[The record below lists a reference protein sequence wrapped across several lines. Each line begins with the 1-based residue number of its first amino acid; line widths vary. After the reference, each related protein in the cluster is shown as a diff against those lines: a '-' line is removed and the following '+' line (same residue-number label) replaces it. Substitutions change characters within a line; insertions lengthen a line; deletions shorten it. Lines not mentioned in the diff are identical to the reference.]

1 MKRKKR
7 PEAETAATTP
17 NPQLHDRTQNRFAF
31 NFLNGDQKRAWE
43 AVEANEVTFL
53 LGPAGCGKTQIA
65 TAYAARAFLER
76 RARKILLTRP
86 MVCTEQM
93 GYLPGSS
100 DEKIH
105 PFLIPILDCL
115 DACCGAGGQDRK
127 RIDEALE
134 FAPLAFMRG
143 RTFNHSVAIL
153 DEAQNATPMQL
164 KLFLTRIG
172 RRCKLIVTG
181 DPHQSDL
188 RDGCMDMVANLEGVP
203 GVAIVRLP
211 HEAQVRNPIINR
223 ILERI

>member
-7 PEAETAATTP
+7 PESEPGATTP
-17 NPQLHDRTQNRFAF
+17 HPQLHDRTQNKFGFTFMNAE
-31 NFLNGDQKRAWE
+31 QKAAWD
-43 AVEANEVTFL
+43 AIEANEVTFL
-53 LGPAGCGKTQIA
+53 LGPAGCGKTQVA
-65 TAYAARAFLER
+65 TAYAAKAFLEK

-100 DEKIH
+100 DDKLH

-115 DACCGAGGQDRK
+115 DACAGAGGQDRK
-127 RIDEALE
+127 RIDDALE

-172 RRCKLIVTG
+172 RRSKLVITG

-188 RDGCMDMVANLEGVP
+188 RDGCMDMVANLDGIP

-211 HEAQVRNPIINR
+211 YEAQVRNPIINR

>member
-1 MKRKKR
+1 MTRKKKR
-7 PEAETAATTP
+7 PEAEPQTTP
-17 NPQLHDRTQNRFAF
+17 HPLLQDKTQGKFAF
-31 NFLNGDQKRAWE
+31 HFLNAEQKAAWDAIE
-43 AVEANEVTFL
+43 ASEITFL

-65 TAYAARAFLER
+65 TAYAAKAFLEK

-105 PFLIPILDCL
+105 PFLIPILDSL

-143 RTFNHSVAIL
+143 RTFNHSVALL
-153 DEAQNATPMQL
+153 DEAQNATLMQL

-172 RRCKLIVTG
+172 RRSKLIITG
-181 DPHQSDL
+181 DPYQSDL
-188 RDGCMDMVANLEGVP
+188 RDGCMDMVANLEGIP
-203 GVAIVRLP
+203 GVSIVRLP
-211 HEAQVRNPIINR
+211 VEAQVRNPIINR

>member
-1 MKRKKR
+1 MTRKKKK
-7 PEAETAATTP
+7 PEIELQTTP
-17 NPQLHDRTQNRFAF
+17 HPQLVDRTQGKFAF
-31 NFLNGDQKRAWE
+31 HFLNAEQKAAWE
-43 AVEANEVTFL
+43 AIEANEITFL
-53 LGPAGCGKTQIA
+53 IGPAGCGKTQIA
-65 TAYAARAFLER
+65 TAYAAKAFLEK

-105 PFLIPILDCL
+105 PFLIPILDSL

-127 RIDEALE
+127 RVDEALE

-153 DEAQNATPMQL
+153 DEAQNATLMQL

-172 RRCKLIVTG
+172 RRSKLIITG
-181 DPHQSDL
+181 DPFQSDL
-188 RDGCMDMVANLEGVP
+188 HHSCMENVSNLQGVP

-211 HEAQVRNPIINR
+211 VESQVRNPIINR
-223 ILERI
+223 VLERI